1 MRLLNSTLQNR
12 NFPTQQDSLNPS
24 MWPRRQALR
33 ALGATLALPA
43 LTPAFAQFRVEI
55 SGVGATQIPIVLG
68 RFRDEDRQPQS
79 ISAIVRADL
88 ERSGIF
94 KIVDGTAPGDEN
106 GVPDYNTLRSR
117 GADWV
122 VAGSA
127 TRLADGKVDVRFRL
141 WDVVKGADQGGQS
154 EPTLPVDMRLSA
166 HHVSDQIYQKITGER
181 GIFSTRIAYVTKA
194 PGKFTLRITDA
205 DGENIQAALI
215 DNEPIISPAW
225 SPDGSELAFVT
236 FHDKKAKVVIRNVRQ
251 GTTREVAAF
260 KGSNS
265 APSFSPDGRTLAV
278 TLSRDGGSHV
288 YLMDRNGANVRRV
301 TESTGIDTEA
311 KFSPDGAYIYFVSDR
326 GGGPQIYKQAV
337 GGGSAT
343 RVTFN
348 GAYNISPA
356 LSPDGKLLAYISRG
370 SGFKVMVMDL
380 GTNEVRSVSDTN
392 ADESPSFAP
401 NSRYIIYATKA
412 DGRDVLMTT
421 TADGKFKSKLLE
433 SGLDIREPVWGPYGR

>member
-1 MRLLNSTLQNR
+1 
-12 NFPTQQDSLNPS
+12 

-33 ALGATLALPA
+33 ALGASLALPA
-43 LTPAFAQFRVEI
+43 LTPALAQFRVEI

-88 ERSGIF
+88 ERSGVF
-94 KIVDGTAPGDEN
+94 KIVDGPTPADEN
-106 GVPDYNTLRSR
+106 GLPDYNALRAK
-117 GADWV
+117 GADAV
-122 VAGSA
+122 VSGSA
-127 TRLADGKVDVRFRL
+127 SRLADGRIDVRFRL

-154 EPTLPVDMRLSA
+154 EPTLPADLRLSA
-166 HHVSDQIYQKITGER
+166 HHISDQIYQKLTGER

-225 SPDGSELAFVT
+225 SPDGTELAYVT
-236 FHDKKAKVVIRNVRQ
+236 FHDKKAKVEIRNVHA
-251 GTTREVAAF
+251 GTRRVVAEF

-288 YLMDRNGANVRRV
+288 YLMDRSGGNVRRV

-337 GGGSAT
+337 GGGGAT

-356 LSPDGKLLAYISRG
+356 LSPDGKLLAYINRSG
-370 SGFKVMVMDL
+370 GFKVMVMDL
-380 GTNEVRSVSDTN
+380 GTGDVRSVSDTN
-392 ADESPSFAP
+392 DDESPSFAP

-421 TADGKFKSKLLE
+421 TTDGKFKSKLLE

>member
-1 MRLLNSTLQNR
+1 
-12 NFPTQQDSLNPS
+12 

-33 ALGATLALPA
+33 ALGASLAAPA
-43 LTPAFAQFRVEI
+43 LSPAFAQFHVEI
-55 SGVGATQIPIVLG
+55 NGVGATQIPIVLG
-68 RFRDEDRQPQS
+68 RFRDEERQPQQ

-88 ERSGIF
+88 ERSGVF
-94 KIVDGTAPGDEN
+94 KIVDGPAPADEN
-106 GVPDYNTLRSR
+106 GTPDYNTLRAR
-117 GADWV
+117 GANAV

-127 TRLADGKVDVRFRL
+127 SRLADGRVDVRFRL
-141 WDVVKGADQGGQS
+141 WDVIKGADQGGQS
-154 EPTLPVDMRLSA
+154 EPTLPADLRLSA
-166 HHVSDQIYQKITGER
+166 HHVSDQIYQKLTGEK
-181 GIFSTRIAYVTKA
+181 GIFSTRIAYVTKQ

-215 DNEPIISPAW
+215 DNQPIISPAW
-225 SPDGSELAFVT
+225 SPDGSELAYVT
-236 FHDKKAKVVIRNVRQ
+236 FHDRKAKVVIRNVHA

-288 YLMDRNGANVRRV
+288 YLMDRSGGNVRRF
-301 TESTGIDTEA
+301 TDSTGIDTEA

-326 GGGPQIYKQAV
+326 GGGPQIYKQPVA
-337 GGGSAT
+337 GGGAT

-356 LSPDGKLLAYISRG
+356 LSPDGKLLAYINRNG
-370 SGFKVMVMDL
+370 GFKVMVMDL
-380 GTNEVRSVSDTN
+380 ASGDVRSVSDTN
-392 ADESPSFAP
+392 DDESPSFAP

-421 TADGKFKSKLLE
+421 TTDGKFKSKLLE
-433 SGLDIREPVWGPYGR
+433 SGLDIREPIWGPYGR